1 MAPPMLTKL
10 SAMTPK
16 PTQRCMPTVSPFCH
30 ADAALTT
37 GTPLLAVAE
46 PALLLLAFTIGALGG
61 AIGNADALDALCLG
75 GSLVLGGVECGVR
88 RRQMWCAS
96 QQCL

>member
-1 MAPPMLTKL
+1 MHADIALVE
-10 SAMTPK
+10 AAA
-16 PTQRCMPTVSPFCH
+16 QAVSPFCD

-46 PALLLLAFTIGALGG
+46 PPLFLLALALRAFGG
-61 AIGNADALDALCLG
+61 TIGNADALDALCLC
-75 GSLVLGGVECGVR
+75 GSLVLGGVECGIR

-96 QQCL
+96 Q